1 MGPVKKS
8 PTKPSD
14 KAEWLILNS
23 VENAERR
30 KHILGS
36 VVPNNAQ
43 YNPFDNYS
51 PHWDDEDLDQK
62 IKDSEEMT
70 KRKLLQ
76 STMQR
81 LWSSNFDHEA
91 DESTGKEQSTSQAK
105 STAED
110 SAVQLNDILTGRVAA
125 KTKGMRTA
133 ITDLFDLFIKK
144 RDAEDVTIESGAVKR
159 YTIDNP
165 GAKVGDSLVPCAPW
179 KEQLQKLF
187 NRTTAKQ
194 QKSPFFIVTGV
205 LICENL
211 KVCWKRNASSNT
223 ETTSKVDGNA
233 ILAALHQPPNPELAK
248 SLDIRFNFDQER
260 STKEHVFATCKHDV
274 IFALRYNYLNLS
286 FEKAKEPN
294 FITRFMGGRSVK
306 PGTIQN
312 AMMGEVFLGTG
323 IESYAAA
330 TTTENQEDR
339 EDGEGE
345 EDDDDSDWFYR
356 RPVQDS
362 RNGLEDQSD
371 DASGEL
377 THQNGSATAHL
388 NGRARS

>member
-1 MGPVKKS
+1 MAPEKKS
-8 PTKPSD
+8 PTNPSD

-23 VENAERR
+23 VENAKSR

-36 VVPNNAQ
+36 VVPKNAQ

-51 PHWDDEDLDQK
+51 PHWDDGDLDQK
-62 IKDSEEMT
+62 IQGREEVT

-76 STMQR
+76 STMQK
-81 LWSSNFDHEA
+81 LWSSNFDRGL
-91 DESTGKEQSTSQAK
+91 DESTGKEQSISQDK

-125 KTKGMRTA
+125 KTKGMRAA

-144 RDAEDVTIESGAVKR
+144 KDAEDVTIESGSVKR

-165 GAKVGDSLVPCAPW
+165 GAKVEDCLIPCAPW

-187 NRTTAKQ
+187 NRTTAKE

-211 KVCWKRNASSNT
+211 KVRWKRKANNNT

-233 ILAALHQPPNPELAK
+233 ILAAAHQPPNPELAK
-248 SLDIRFNFDQER
+248 HVDIRFNFDQEK
-260 STKEHVFATCKHDV
+260 STKEYVFATCKHDV

-294 FITRFMGGRSVK
+294 LLTRFLVKSVK
-306 PGTIQN
+306 PGTIKS
-312 AMMGEVFLGTG
+312 AMMGGVFLGTG

-330 TTTENQEDR
+330 TTTENQEDG
-339 EDGEGE
+339 EDVEGE
-345 EDDDDSDWFYR
+345 DEDDSDWFYL
-356 RPVQDS
+356 RPKRDLGN
-362 RNGLEDQSD
+362 RLGDQSD
-371 DASGEL
+371 DASGEPA
-377 THQNGSATAHL
+377 HQNGSATAHL
-388 NGRARS
+388 NSRAGS